1 MSNPTENGN
10 NRKEEILAKSRQSNK
25 DEGLEY
31 LDLKG
36 KKHGEIVGFHWI
48 GYPLLLFS
56 IVTGQVGAVLALA
69 ALTCA
74 FDGGNW
80 FAIYRISKQTR
91 YLAASV
97 IVAIIAVLAIF
108 FFVGYALEW
117 DVIPQWLATLGR

>member
-1 MSNPTENGN
+1 M
-10 NRKEEILAKSRQSNK
+10 NRKEEILAKSRQSNQ

-36 KKHGEIVGFHWI
+36 KKQGEIVGFHWI

-56 IVTGQVGAVLALA
+56 IITGQVGAVLALV
-69 ALTCA
+69 ALTCS

-80 FAIYRISKQTR
+80 FAIYRISKQLR
-91 YLAASV
+91 YLVASV
-97 IVAIIAVLAIF
+97 VVAIIAALALF

-117 DVIPQWLATLGR
+117 AVMPEWLINLGRG